1 MATMET
7 NHVKL
12 SEQVRQAVKESGLS
26 RYAICK
32 ASGIDQGQFSRFMAG
47 TKGLSIGALD
57 NLGDVLGLNIVTTGK
72 RPEIPRRKPRRPRK
86 ER

>member
-1 MATMET
+1 MGKKRVT
-7 NHVKL
+7 L
-12 SEQVRQAVKESGLS
+12 SDQIRQVVNDSGVS

-57 NLGDVLGLNIVTTGK
+57 NLADVLGLNIVTTGK
-72 RPEIPRRKPRRPRK
+72 RPEIPRRKPGRPRK